1 MMRTQGKKKHTR
13 VIRRLAWKPERK
25 ESFMTKF
32 MNKTKSP
39 QVFISGQPNTAPV
52 SAPQPIHE
60 ISHPR
65 PIATSSPAHED
76 IARRAYQIY
85 VEKGYPQ
92 DQSEQNWKQAEREQ
106 LDRGL
111 ATFLSR

>member
-1 MMRTQGKKKHTR
+1 MNKY
-13 VIRRLAWKPERK
+13 
-25 ESFMTKF
+25 

-39 QVFISGQPNTAPV
+39 QVFISGQPNASQA

-65 PIATSSPAHED
+65 PIAHSTPTHED

-92 DQSEQNWKQAEREQ
+92 DQSEQIWKQAEREQ

-111 ATFLSR
+111 SAYLSR

>member
-1 MMRTQGKKKHTR
+1 MNKY
-13 VIRRLAWKPERK
+13 
-25 ESFMTKF
+25 

-39 QVFISGQPNTAPV
+39 QVFVSGQPNAAQV

-60 ISHPR
+60 ISRPR
-65 PIATSSPAHED
+65 PIAANTPTHED

-85 VEKGYPQ
+85 VEKGHPQ
-92 DQSEQNWKQAEREQ
+92 GQSEPIWQQAEQDIRNR
-106 LDRGL
+106 DL

>member
-1 MMRTQGKKKHTR
+1 MNKY
-13 VIRRLAWKPERK
+13 
-25 ESFMTKF
+25 

-39 QVFISGQPNTAPV
+39 QVFISGQPNTAQT

-60 ISHPR
+60 ISRPR
-65 PIATSSPAHED
+65 PIATATPTHED

-92 DQSEQNWKQAEREQ
+92 GQSEPIWQQAEREQ
-106 LDRGL
+106 MDLGL
-111 ATFLSR
+111 AAFLSR